1 MSNKVIVHKNR
12 TNTVYVDMGIDVSA
26 DVITSEIRSEPD
38 VESPL
43 LATWTVTF
51 LTDGTDGKLVLRLDN
66 TITAQIKAV
75 TGYMDLKRIVGSEP
89 VPVFDQPL
97 EVTFRGTVTE

>member
-1 MSNKVIVHKNR
+1 MSNKVIVHKGR
-12 TNTVYVDMGIDVSA
+12 TNIVRIDLGIDVSA
-26 DVITSEIRSEPD
+26 DIITSEIRSEPN

-43 LATWTVTF
+43 LATWDVDF
-51 LTDGTDGKLVLRLDN
+51 DTDGVDGKLVLTLDDL
-66 TITAQIKAV
+66 ITSQIKANS
-75 TGYMDLKRIVGSEP
+75 GYMDLKRITGGEP